1 MWGPGSTLT
10 RPPQPP
16 PDLELRETFAALGVV
31 TGSDRMFPVLRKAWK
46 AARANDA
53 TLLIEGETGTGKQ
66 IFAQA
71 IHRLD
76 QKRGP
81 FPFVTVHAPTIQEN
95 LAESELFGHQKGS
108 FSGANNDRKG
118 LFRAAHRGTLF
129 LDDVSDL
136 AAPIQTKLLDVLQR
150 GVVRPVGSD
159 HEVPVDVRVI
169 AASNKPLEVLVRENG
184 FRLDLYHRLNVIHL
198 QLPPL
203 RERSGDL
210 PALMIAL
217 AQRNESLY
225 KVIDQVDPRLAEYLA
240 SRHFEGNIRQ
250 LEHAVRRML
259 LEKESGHSL
268 DLADWIAQ
276 DEQETD
282 SRESVESSAEA
293 ARLLW
298 APIRSGRITYASAF
312 ASLERRLLQ
321 TALSQTDKTR
331 RQIAAELGMSERTL
345 YQKLS
350 DHGLAGKVGPR
361 SADPRSPFA
370 EFSSVPKTKTA

>member
-1 MWGPGSTLT
+1 
-10 RPPQPP
+10 
-16 PDLELRETFAALGVV
+16 
-31 TGSDRMFPVLRKAWK
+31 MFPVLRKAWK

-81 FPFVTVHAPTIQEN
+81 FPFVTVHAATIQEN

-136 AAPIQTKLLDVLQR
+136 PAPIQTKLLDVLQR
-150 GVVRPVGSD
+150 AVVRPVGCD
-159 HEVPVDVRVI
+159 HEVPVDVRII
-169 AASNKPLEVLVRENG
+169 AASNRPLEVLVRENG

-259 LEKESGHSL
+259 LDKESGHSL
-268 DLADWIAQ
+268 DLADWLAQ
-276 DEQETD
+276 DEQGTG
-282 SRESVESSAEA
+282 SLQSGESTAEA

-298 APIRSGRITYASAF
+298 APIRSGQITYASAF
-312 ASLERRLLQ
+312 ESLERSLLQ
-321 TALSQTDKTR
+321 TALSQTEKTR

-361 SADPRSPFA
+361 SAGSRSPSA
-370 EFSSVPKTKTA
+370 EFTSVPKTKTA